1 MNDILEPLQEY
12 RARVF
17 AGMQKINPATRI
29 RSTQK
34 KMQKETATPNQKA
47 LVLDDEEVVAAAE
60 EVPVPVPVEKR
71 KVSVALALI
80 DEDLIAEVLAE
91 EVTAKS
97 RSESA
102 TTARNKGPQKVM

>member
-1 MNDILEPLQEY
+1 MEMNDILEPLQEY

-17 AGMQKINPATRI
+17 ARMQKIDPATRN

-34 KMQKETATPNQKA
+34 KTQKKST
-47 LVLDDEEVVAAAE
+47 DEEVVVAAE
-60 EVPVPVPVEKR
+60 EVTVPVPVEKR
-71 KVSVALALI
+71 KVSVAPAVK
-80 DEDLIAEVLAE
+80 DEDFIAEVLAE

-102 TTARNKGPQKVM
+102 TGARIKGPQKVM